1 MSLRYKFSKVG
12 LPVNLR
18 TGPLTTDL
26 EGGPA
31 LWFPKTVAM
40 VCRVARKNT
49 IGQLRSAIYG
59 TRPC

>member
-1 MSLRYKFSKVG
+1 MSLTDKFSKVG

-18 TGPLTTDL
+18 TGPFTTDL

-40 VCRVARKNT
+40 VMQSYPENT
-49 IGQLRSAIYG
+49 IGELRSYL
-59 TRPC
+59 

>member
-1 MSLRYKFSKVG
+1 MSTNLNELERQVFKSG
-12 LPVNLR
+12 PSSDLR

-40 VCRVARKNT
+40 VMQSYPENT
-49 IGQLRSAIYG
+49 IGQLRSYL
-59 TRPC
+59 